1 MGALA
6 NEAGVDRGAGSVGT
20 PADQAGAGED
30 SPVGPLAD
38 QGDRGAGGPVGT
50 PADRVGVTVR
60 PDGPAV
66 VERTKA
72 CAGEPRAAG
81 PVGGVAG
88 REWLCSVRAVGAQA
102 TGSV

>member
-30 SPVGPLAD
+30 SLVGAPAD

-50 PADRVGVTVR
+50 PAD
-60 PDGPAV
+60 
-66 VERTKA
+66 
-72 CAGEPRAAG
+72 
-81 PVGGVAG
+81 
-88 REWLCSVRAVGAQA
+88 
-102 TGSV
+102 